1 MDVLT
6 FEKCWAL
13 NKEWKSKWRQVGLSL
28 FNYQDDAR
36 SNKHKIQTILFLL
49 TLTCGIVLIF
59 LWWYTVVCEY
69 NCLPTYHNPFGT
81 CPLHLLITVRVWSIV
96 LQLQVYF
103 VSGLSKSSFWLMGSE
118 LVGVN
123 HSQTH
128 MCADNMA
135 LCQLLIIQ
143 GYKTYTFPVSWH
155 PRLHD
160 RRKNDTDLS
169 VQGIT

>member
-1 MDVLT
+1 MVCCYNLLQERKLMSPSHQNT
-6 FEKCWAL
+6 
-13 NKEWKSKWRQVGLSL
+13 WRDTSRIMFSVTKQ
-28 FNYQDDAR
+28 
-36 SNKHKIQTILFLL
+36 ILFLL
-49 TLTCGIVLIF
+49 TLTCAIGLTF
-59 LWWYTVVCEY
+59 LGWYMVVCEY

-81 CPLHLLITVRVWSIV
+81 CPLHLLIIVRVWSIA

-143 GYKTYTFPVSWH
+143 GYKTDTFSGSWH
-155 PRLHD
+155 PRLQD
-160 RRKNDTDLS
+160 GRKNDTNLS
-169 VQGIT
+169 AQGIT